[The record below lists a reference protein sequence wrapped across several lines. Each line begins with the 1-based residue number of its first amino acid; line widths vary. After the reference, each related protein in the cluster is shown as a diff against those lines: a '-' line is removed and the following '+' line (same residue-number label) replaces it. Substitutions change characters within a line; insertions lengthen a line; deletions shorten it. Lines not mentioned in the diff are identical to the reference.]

1 MALCHMTLV
10 DRQTIAKDTTAFW
23 LESGG
28 ASFEFRAGQHAHFI
42 PTRLFPATY
51 GSSSLT
57 FSIASPPKG
66 KKTVMLAIRAG
77 QTTFRSVL
85 ELAALGDRFVVSRVR
100 GSFTLHHDVVRPAV
114 FLAGGMGIAPIRSIL
129 HWATR
134 ERLPHRLY
142 LFYSN
147 RQAAD
152 AAFIEEFETMT
163 AQSPVF
169 TSIPTL
175 TRHAN
180 TSRLYENGRIDQR
193 MLKRYLVW
201 PKGPIYYLAGPPGMV
216 AAMRELLNSLG
227 VIDNDLKTEHVGGYA
242 QHQNPTPSRPET
254 IGHSLPCV
262 L

>member
-23 LESGG
+23 LDTKG
-28 ASFEFRAGQHAHFI
+28 ASFEFRPGQHADFI
-42 PTRLFPATY
+42 LTRPFPATY

-57 FSIASPPKG
+57 FSIASPPQG
-66 KKTVMLAIRAG
+66 KSTVMLAIRTC
-77 QTTFRSVL
+77 QTAFRSVL
-85 ELAALGDRFVVSRVR
+85 EFAALGDRFIVSRAR

-134 ERLPHRLY
+134 ERLAHRLY

-163 AQSPVF
+163 AQNPNF
-169 TSIPTL
+169 TFIPTL
-175 TRHAN
+175 TRRTN
-180 TSRLYENGRIDQR
+180 TSRPYENGRIDQR

-201 PKGPIYYLAGPPGMV
+201 PKGPIYYLAGPPAMV
-216 AAMRELLNSLG
+216 EAMRELLNSLG
-227 VIDNDLKTEHVGGYA
+227 VSDNDLKTEHVCGYA
-242 QHQNPTPSRPET
+242 QQQNSSPSGPQI
-254 IGHSLPCV
+254 IGHSSPSV
-262 L
+262 F